1 MRRLAPRS
9 LAASSLIAVAMIAV
23 AVAAGSAWSEGS
35 AESPLRGDWPA
46 DAPTVSVDLEAVP
59 IGDAVEAIAAQAGWP
74 LSLTLGAL
82 SLALDEAGASRVT
95 MKLPGVPATSAL
107 EAVLTGSGLEARW
120 VGGVLVVRPGRSG
133 LATVGRIALQEG
145 DEGVELEVQVGYDEE
160 EVETVEL
167 DDRVI
172 LGGPVVVDAD
182 EEVYDAVAI
191 GGPLTVRGTVRGDA
205 VALGGPVSIESGAVV
220 EGEIV
225 AVGGPVH
232 VAEGARVA
240 GDITAVGGSVD
251 VDPDATVEGQQVGV
265 GGSLGGLISGLVQS
279 LTDASEAPASVFHAL
294 AHVVHAVALIVVTLL
309 VLAFLPERVERVRG
323 FLTARP
329 GASVLGGL
337 AIAVGLVPVIAL
349 LCISIVGIP
358 LVPVFLMAVAALL
371 AMGIT
376 AAATW
381 LGDRLPVLKGRKSPF
396 VALLLGVVVLVLVAL
411 VPIVGSL
418 AVAAL
423 TFAAGGAALFSRFG
437 EPERTAPPSPAAG
450 PDPTAA

>member
-9 LAASSLIAVAMIAV
+9 FALSSLIAVALIAV
-23 AVAAGSAWSEGS
+23 AVAGGSAWSEGS
-35 AESPLRGDWPA
+35 AGSGDWPA
-46 DAPTVSVDLEAVP
+46 EIPTVTVDLEAVP

-74 LSLTLGAL
+74 LSLTLG
-82 SLALDEAGASRVT
+82 EADASRVT

-120 VGGVLVVRPGRSG
+120 VGGVLVVRPDRPG

-145 DEGVELEVQVGYDEE
+145 DDSLELEVQVGYDD
-160 EVETVEL
+160 EVEEIEL
-167 DDRVI
+167 DDLVI
-172 LGGPVVVDAD
+172 MGGPVVVEAD

-205 VALGGPVSIESGAVV
+205 VALGGPVTIEPGAVV

-232 VAEGARVA
+232 VAEDARVV

-251 VDPDATVEGQQVGV
+251 IDPDATVEGQQLGV
-265 GGSLGGLISGLVQS
+265 GGSLGGLISGVVHS
-279 LTDASEAPASVFHAL
+279 LMDASEAPPFVFHAA
-294 AHVVHAVALIVVTLL
+294 AHVVHAVALVVVTLL

-329 GASVLGGL
+329 GVSVLGGL
-337 AIAVGLVPVIAL
+337 AIAVGLVPVIVL

-381 LGDRLPVLKGRKSPF
+381 LGDRLPVLQGRKSPF
-396 VALLLGVVVLVLVAL
+396 VALLLGVAVLVLVAL
-411 VPIVGSL
+411 VPFVGSL

-450 PDPTAA
+450 PDPA

>member
-9 LAASSLIAVAMIAV
+9 LAASSLIAVALIAV
-23 AVAAGSAWSEGS
+23 AVAAGTAWSKGS
-35 AESPLRGDWPA
+35 VESPLRGDWPA
-46 DAPTVSVDLEAVP
+46 EAPEVSVDLEAVP

-74 LSLTLGAL
+74 LSL
-82 SLALDEAGASRVT
+82 ALDEAAASRVT
-95 MKLPGVPATSAL
+95 MRLPGVPATSAL

-120 VGGVLVVRPGRSG
+120 VGGVLVVRPGRLD
-133 LATVGRIALQEG
+133 LATIGRIALQEG
-145 DEGVELEVQVGYDEE
+145 DDGVELEVQVGYDD
-160 EVETVEL
+160 ETDEDEL

-172 LGGPVVVDAD
+172 MGGPVVVDVD

-205 VALGGPVSIESGAVV
+205 VALGGPVSIEPGAVV

-225 AVGGPVH
+225 AVGGPVY

-240 GDITAVGGSVD
+240 GDITAVGGPVD
-251 VDPDATVEGQQVGV
+251 IDPGATVEGQQVGV
-265 GGSLGGLISGLVQS
+265 GGSLGGLISGLVHS
-279 LTDASEAPASVFHAL
+279 LTDASEAPPSVFHAL
-294 AHVVHAVALIVVTLL
+294 AHLVHAVALVVVTLL
-309 VLAFLPERVERVRG
+309 VLAFLPERVERVRS

-329 GASVLGGL
+329 GTSVLGGL
-337 AIAVGLVPVIAL
+337 AIAVGLVPVIVL

-358 LVPVFLMAVAALL
+358 LVPVFLMVVAALL
-371 AMGIT
+371 AMGMT

-381 LGDRLPVLKGRKSPF
+381 LGDRLPVLQGRKSPF
-396 VALLLGVVVLVLVAL
+396 VALLLGVAVLVLVTL
-411 VPIVGSL
+411 VPFVGNL

-437 EPERTAPPSPAAG
+437 ESERTAPASPAAG